1 MRGMVGEFT
10 RGTVMAGALTV
21 GFPWLTAAAPL
32 AVTFGSDCARPML
45 PNARQRAGNIADKH
59 GVEDGFMLSGGEGLE
74 IYPHKAEGGN
84 FKNNGKR
91 VKSLFV

>member
-21 GFPWLTAAAPL
+21 GLPWLTAAAPL

-59 GVEDGFMLSGGEGLE
+59 GVEDGFMLSGGG
-74 IYPHKAEGGN
+74 AGN
-84 FKNNGKR
+84 LPAQG
-91 VKSLFV
+91 